1 LQDALGAA
9 LSIEHRAF
17 PLRPTPVPAVAF
29 KGTYREEGWRR
40 CGQMAAA
47 DGITFTPWPHAQMP
61 NWSLPALEAAKCV
74 ARQGDALFDR
84 VNLALFEAFFTHSRN
99 IADPAAVRQVVA
111 GVGADLTR
119 FDADLESGAGREA
132 VVKDYE
138 AAVAEG
144 VRSIP
149 TVIVP
154 ETGRALVG
162 LVDATMYRAAV
173 EEATA

>member
-1 LQDALGAA
+1 M
-9 LSIEHRAF
+9 
-17 PLRPTPVPAVAF
+17 PF
-29 KGTYREEGWRR
+29 KGTYREDGWRR

-47 DGITFTPWPHAQMP
+47 DGITFTPWPHAAMP

-74 ARQGDALFDR
+74 ARQGDEHFER
-84 VNLALFEAFFTHSRN
+84 VNLALFEAYFTHSRN
-99 IADPAAVRQVVA
+99 IADPAVVREIVA
-111 GVGADLTR
+111 AAGADLPR

-149 TVIVP
+149 TVIAP

-162 LVDATMYRAAV
+162 LVDASMYRAAV
-173 EEATA
+173 EEAAG

>member
-1 LQDALGAA
+1 LQDELGAS
-9 LSIEHRAF
+9 LSVEHRAF
-17 PLRPTPVPAVAF
+17 PLRPTPVPAVSF
-29 KGTYREEGWRR
+29 KGTYREDGWRR

-74 ARQGDALFDR
+74 ARQGDEVFERAD
-84 VNLALFEAFFTHSRN
+84 LALFEAFFTHSRN
-99 IADPAAVRQVVA
+99 IADPAVVREVVA
-111 GVGADLTR
+111 SIGADLRR
-119 FDADLESGAGREA
+119 FDADLASGAGREA

-162 LVDATMYRAAV
+162 LVDATMYRVAV

>member
-1 LQDALGAA
+1 M
-9 LSIEHRAF
+9 S
-17 PLRPTPVPAVAF
+17 F
-29 KGTYREEGWRR
+29 KGTYREDGWRR

-47 DGITFTPWPHAQMP
+47 DGITFTPWPHPQMP

-74 ARQGDALFDR
+74 ARQGDTLFER
-84 VNLALFEAFFTHSRN
+84 VDLALFEAFFTHSRN
-99 IADPAAVRQVVA
+99 IADADVVREIVA
-111 GVGADLTR
+111 GVGADLRR

-154 ETGRALVG
+154 QTGRALVG
-162 LVDATMYRAAV
+162 LVDAAMYRAAV

>member
-1 LQDALGAA
+1 
-9 LSIEHRAF
+9 
-17 PLRPTPVPAVAF
+17 VPAVSF
-29 KGTYREEGWRR
+29 KGTYREDGWRR

-47 DGITFTPWPHAQMP
+47 DGITFTPWPHPQMP

-74 ARQGDALFDR
+74 ARQGDELFDR
-84 VNLALFEAFFTHSRN
+84 VDLALFEAFFTHSRN
-99 IADPAAVRQVVA
+99 IADAAVVREIVA
-111 GVGADLTR
+111 GVGADLRR

-154 ETGRALVG
+154 QTGRALVG
-162 LVDATMYRAAV
+162 LVDTAMYRAAV

>member
-1 LQDALGAA
+1 MGAA
-9 LSIEHRAF
+9 LVVEHRAF
-17 PLRPTPVPAVAF
+17 PLRPTPVAPVAF
-29 KGTYREEGWRR
+29 KGTYREDGWRR
-40 CGQMAAA
+40 CGQMAAP
-47 DGITFTPWPHAQMP
+47 DGVTFTPWPHPQMP

-74 ARQGDALFDR
+74 ARQSEETFER
-84 VNLALFEAFFTHSRN
+84 VNLALFEAYFTHSRN
-99 IADPAAVRQVVA
+99 IGDPAVVRDVVA
-111 GVGADLTR
+111 GAGADLQR
-119 FDADLESGAGREA
+119 YDADRESGAGREA

-162 LVDATMYRAAV
+162 LVDASMYRAAV
-173 EEATA
+173 EEAAG

>member
-1 LQDALGAA
+1 
-9 LSIEHRAF
+9 
-17 PLRPTPVPAVAF
+17 VPF
-29 KGTYREEGWRR
+29 KGTYREDGWRR

-47 DGITFTPWPHAQMP
+47 DGITFTPWPHAAMP

-74 ARQGDALFDR
+74 ARQGDERFER
-84 VNLALFEAFFTHSRN
+84 VNLALFEAYFTHSRN
-99 IADPAAVRQVVA
+99 IADPAVVREIVA
-111 GVGADLTR
+111 AAGADLPR

-149 TVIVP
+149 TVVAP

-162 LVDATMYRAAV
+162 LVDASRYRAAV
-173 EEATA
+173 EEAAG

>member
-1 LQDALGAA
+1 M
-9 LSIEHRAF
+9 
-17 PLRPTPVPAVAF
+17 PAVSF
-29 KGTYREEGWRR
+29 KGTYREDGWRR

-47 DGITFTPWPHAQMP
+47 DGIVFTPWPHPQMP

-74 ARQGDALFDR
+74 ARQGDELFER
-84 VNLALFEAFFTHSRN
+84 ANLALFEAFFTHSRN
-99 IADPAAVRQVVA
+99 IADSSVVREVVA
-111 GVGADLTR
+111 AIGADLRR

-154 ETGRALVG
+154 GTGRALVG

-173 EEATA
+173 EEAAA

>member
-1 LQDALGAA
+1 MGAS
-9 LSIEHRAF
+9 LVVEHRAF
-17 PLRPTPVPAVAF
+17 PLRPAPVAPVPF
-29 KGTYREEGWRR
+29 KGTYREDGWRR

-74 ARQGDALFDR
+74 ARQSEDVFGR

-99 IADPAAVRQVVA
+99 IADPAIVRDIVA
-111 GVGADLTR
+111 AAGADLRR

-162 LVDATMYRAAV
+162 LVDASMYRAAV
-173 EEATA
+173 EEAAG

>member
-1 LQDALGAA
+1 
-9 LSIEHRAF
+9 
-17 PLRPTPVPAVAF
+17 
-29 KGTYREEGWRR
+29 
-40 CGQMAAA
+40 MAAA
-47 DGITFTPWPHAQMP
+47 DGITFTPWPHPQMP

-74 ARQGDALFDR
+74 ARQGETLFERVDR
-84 VNLALFEAFFTHSRN
+84 ALFEAYFTHSRN
-99 IADPAAVRQVVA
+99 IADPAVVRDVVA
-111 GVGADLTR
+111 AIGADLGT
-119 FDADLESGAGREA
+119 FDADLDSGAGREA

-162 LVDATMYRAAV
+162 LVDASMYRAAV
-173 EEATA
+173 EEAAA

>member
-1 LQDALGAA
+1 
-9 LSIEHRAF
+9 
-17 PLRPTPVPAVAF
+17 VPF
-29 KGTYREEGWRR
+29 KGTYREDGWHR

-47 DGITFTPWPHAQMP
+47 DGITFTPWPHAAMP

-74 ARQGDALFDR
+74 ARQGDECFER
-84 VNLALFEAFFTHSRN
+84 VNLALFETYFTHSRN
-99 IADPAAVRQVVA
+99 IADPAVVREIVA
-111 GVGADLTR
+111 AAGADLPR

-154 ETGRALVG
+154 ETGRALIG
-162 LVDATMYRAAV
+162 LVDAAMYRAAV
-173 EEATA
+173 EEAAG

>member
-1 LQDALGAA
+1 
-9 LSIEHRAF
+9 
-17 PLRPTPVPAVAF
+17 VPF
-29 KGTYREEGWRR
+29 KGTYREDGWRR

-47 DGITFTPWPHAQMP
+47 DGITFTPWPHAAMP
-61 NWSLPALEAAKCV
+61 GWSLPALEAAKCV
-74 ARQGDALFDR
+74 ARQGDERFER
-84 VNLALFEAFFTHSRN
+84 VNLALFEAYFTHSRN
-99 IADPAAVRQVVA
+99 IADPSVVREIVAAA
-111 GVGADLTR
+111 GADLPR

-149 TVIVP
+149 TVIAP

-162 LVDATMYRAAV
+162 LVDASTYRAAV
-173 EEATA
+173 EEAAG

>member
-1 LQDALGAA
+1 MA
-9 LSIEHRAF
+9 
-17 PLRPTPVPAVAF
+17 PVAF
-29 KGTYREEGWRR
+29 KGTYREDGWRR

-47 DGITFTPWPHAQMP
+47 DGLTFTPWPHPQMP

-74 ARQGDALFDR
+74 ARQGEALFDR
-84 VNLALFEAFFTHSRN
+84 VDRALFEAFFTHSRN
-99 IADPAAVRQVVA
+99 IADPAVVRDVVA
-111 GVGADLTR
+111 ASGADLAT

-138 AAVAEG
+138 AALAEG

-149 TVIVP
+149 TVVVP

-162 LVDATMYRAAV
+162 LVDASMYRAAV
-173 EEATA
+173 EEAAA

>member
-1 LQDALGAA
+1 
-9 LSIEHRAF
+9 
-17 PLRPTPVPAVAF
+17 
-29 KGTYREEGWRR
+29 
-40 CGQMAAA
+40 MAAA
-47 DGITFTPWPHAQMP
+47 DGITFTPWPHPQMP

-74 ARQGDALFDR
+74 ARQGDELFDR
-84 VNLALFEAFFTHSRN
+84 VDLALFEAFFTYSRN
-99 IADPAAVRQVVA
+99 IADAAVVREIVA
-111 GVGADLTR
+111 GVGADLRR
-119 FDADLESGAGREA
+119 FDVDLESGAGREA

-154 ETGRALVG
+154 QTGRALVG
-162 LVDATMYRAAV
+162 LVDAAVYRAAV

>member
-1 LQDALGAA
+1 LQDELGAA
-9 LSIEHRAF
+9 LSVEHRAF
-17 PLRPTPVPAVAF
+17 PLRPTPVPGVAF
-29 KGTYREEGWRR
+29 KGTYREDGWRR

-47 DGITFTPWPHAQMP
+47 DGITFTPWPHPQMP

-74 ARQGDALFDR
+74 ARQDDALFER
-84 VNLALFEAFFTHSRN
+84 ANLALFEAFFTHSRN
-99 IADPAAVRQVVA
+99 IADPAVVREIVA
-111 GVGADLTR
+111 GLGADLRR

-149 TVIVP
+149 TLIVP

-162 LVDATMYRAAV
+162 LVDASMYRAAV

>member
-1 LQDALGAA
+1 MGSSL
-9 LSIEHRAF
+9 IVEHRAF
-17 PLRPTPVPAVAF
+17 PLRPTPVTPVPF

-40 CGQMAAA
+40 CGQMAAV
-47 DGITFTPWPHAQMP
+47 DGVTFTPWPHAQMP

-74 ARQGDALFDR
+74 ARQSEDAFER
-84 VNLALFEAFFTHSRN
+84 TNLALFEAFFTHSRN
-99 IADPAAVRQVVA
+99 IADPAVVRDVVA
-111 GVGADLTR
+111 AAGADLRR

-162 LVDATMYRAAV
+162 LVDASMYRAAV
-173 EEATA
+173 EEAAG

>member
-1 LQDALGAA
+1 M
-9 LSIEHRAF
+9 
-17 PLRPTPVPAVAF
+17 PAVPF
-29 KGTYREEGWRR
+29 KGTYREDGWRR

-47 DGITFTPWPHAQMP
+47 DGVRFTPWPHATMP

-74 ARQGDALFDR
+74 ARQGEALFER
-84 VNLALFEAFFTHSRN
+84 VNLALFEAYFTHSRN
-99 IADPAAVRQVVA
+99 IADPAVVREVVA
-111 GVGADLTR
+111 AVGADLST

-138 AAVAEG
+138 AAVADG

-149 TVIVP
+149 TVIVV

-162 LVDATMYRAAV
+162 LVDAAMYRAAV

>member
-1 LQDALGAA
+1 M
-9 LSIEHRAF
+9 
-17 PLRPTPVPAVAF
+17 PAVSF
-29 KGTYREEGWRR
+29 KGTYREDGWRR

-47 DGITFTPWPHAQMP
+47 DGITFTPWPHPQMP

-74 ARQGDALFDR
+74 ARQGDELFDR
-84 VNLALFEAFFTHSRN
+84 VDLALFEAFFTHSRN
-99 IADPAAVRQVVA
+99 IADAAVVREIVA
-111 GVGADLTR
+111 GVGADLRR
-119 FDADLESGAGREA
+119 FDVDLESGAGREA

-154 ETGRALVG
+154 QTGRALVG
-162 LVDATMYRAAV
+162 LVDAAAYRAAV

>member
-1 LQDALGAA
+1 M
-9 LSIEHRAF
+9 
-17 PLRPTPVPAVAF
+17 PAVSF
-29 KGTYREEGWRR
+29 KGTYREDGWRR

-47 DGITFTPWPHAQMP
+47 DGITFTPWPHPQMP

-74 ARQGDALFDR
+74 ARQGDELFAR
-84 VNLALFEAFFTHSRN
+84 VDLALFEAFFTHSRN
-99 IADPAAVRQVVA
+99 IADAAVVREIVA
-111 GVGADLTR
+111 GVGADLRR

-154 ETGRALVG
+154 QTGRALVG
-162 LVDATMYRAAV
+162 LVDAAMYRAAV
-173 EEATA
+173 ASSTA

>member
-1 LQDALGAA
+1 LQDELGPS
-9 LSIEHRAF
+9 LSVEHRAF
-17 PLRPTPVPAVAF
+17 PLRPTPVPAVSF
-29 KGTYREEGWRR
+29 KGTYREDGWRR

-74 ARQGDALFDR
+74 ARQGDEVFERA
-84 VNLALFEAFFTHSRN
+84 NLALFEAFFTHSRN
-99 IADPAAVRQVVA
+99 IADPAVVREVVGA
-111 GVGADLTR
+111 IGADLRR

-162 LVDATMYRAAV
+162 LVDATMYRTAV
-173 EEATA
+173 QEATA